1 MDARGPYAYGD
12 QQGHISDPVNV
23 GGHKT
28 VTTQRTLKVSR
39 TRRTLDALKAPASL
53 RTMTCRD
60 ATVVFIERESS
71 SPTVANAGV
80 GIDGGVIRVSDC
92 SAGTRSLQISCSRTD
107 PRDV

>member
-1 MDARGPYAYGD
+1 
-12 QQGHISDPVNV
+12 
-23 GGHKT
+23 
-28 VTTQRTLKVSR
+28 
-39 TRRTLDALKAPASL
+39 
-53 RTMTCRD
+53 MTCRD